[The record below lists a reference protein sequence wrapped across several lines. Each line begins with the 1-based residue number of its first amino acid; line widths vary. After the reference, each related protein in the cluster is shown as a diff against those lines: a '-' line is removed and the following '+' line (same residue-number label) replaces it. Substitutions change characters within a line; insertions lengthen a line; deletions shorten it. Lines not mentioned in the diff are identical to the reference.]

1 METKIVTNTETTDI
15 ALFVRTSRQDIVSW
29 DRRKIVDALVRE
41 TTVDIETARQISK
54 EVEKQIVASGISL
67 LTAPLIRELVNAKL
81 IERGLETATK
91 MHARLGFPLYDVGQL
106 LIYHNKE
113 NAHVPH
119 SPEGTNLTLAE
130 GIKKEYA
137 ILNVFSPEV
146 GYAHMVGDLHL
157 HDLGYIDRPYC
168 SCQTLEYIKKF
179 GLRFPNSLTS
189 AAPARHAETLIAH
202 MVRFAAALQ
211 GNFSGAIVWDAVN
224 LFFAP
229 YCEGMSDSEIIQCA
243 QMLIY
248 EFAQQAVARGGQT
261 IYADMNFYWEV
272 PKHFEDVPAIGPGGT
287 LTGKTYGEYLTE
299 SQRFVRAVF
308 TVFKEGDSTG
318 KPFVFPRPIVHI
330 TERFFRTPG
339 HEDFLL
345 QICDVAGDKGNTYF
359 VFDRGSVVS
368 ISECGC
374 LDFASDGEAIKYA
387 RTPWEMRYA
396 AIQNVTINLP
406 RLGYKAQGDEPA
418 LFSLIS
424 DIMELSAQAHEQKRG
439 FIERLLSYGD
449 EGPLS
454 LMTMDYDGTSYLRM
468 NRASY
473 LIGMVGLNELVRIHT
488 GAHLHESAD
497 ARDLGLRIIRF
508 MRETADE
515 LSSRRGMKFILV
527 QSPAES
533 TAYRFARLDL
543 KHFSPRAGHFV
554 RGDISE
560 GEVYYTNSTLLDV
573 SSSTGPLDKVERE
586 GIFHPLIDGGAV
598 THIWLG
604 AAHPPEASLKQFIMQ
619 VFKGTTNRRLTFSP
633 DFTTC
638 SVCRRTARGLFDH
651 CPFCQSDEVEGIS
664 KITGYFSRISSWN
677 KGKRAE
683 LRDRRRN
690 GEFLK

>member
-1 METKIVTNTETTDI
+1 MVTTTETTDI

-29 DRRKIVDALVRE
+29 DRRKIVDALVLE
-41 TTVDIETARQISK
+41 TNVDIETAREISE

-137 ILNVFSPEV
+137 ILNVFSQEV

-179 GLRFPNSLTS
+179 GLRLPNSLTS

-229 YCEGMSDSEIIQCA
+229 YCEGMSDSEITQCA

-261 IYADMNFYWEV
+261 IYTDMNFYWEV
-272 PKHFEDVPAIGPGGT
+272 PKHFEDVPAIGPGGNY
-287 LTGKTYGEYLTE
+287 TGKKYGEYLRDA
-299 SQRFVRAVF
+299 QRFVRAVF
-308 TVFKEGDSTG
+308 NVFKEGDSTG
-318 KPFVFPRPIVHI
+318 KPFVFQ
-330 TERFFRTPG
+330 TLG
-339 HEDFLL
+339 HGEFLL
-345 QICDVAGDKGNTYF
+345 QICDVARDKGNTYF
-359 VFDRGSVVS
+359 VFDRGPVVS

-374 LDFASDGEAIKYA
+374 LNFESDAEAVDYA
-387 RTPWEMRYA
+387 RTPWKMRYA
-396 AIQNVTINLP
+396 AIQSVTINLP
-406 RLGYKAQGDEPA
+406 RLGYKAHGDEA
-418 LFSLIS
+418 SLFSLITE
-424 DIMELSAQAHEQKRG
+424 IMELAAQAHEQKRC

-454 LMTMDYDGTSYLRM
+454 LLTMDYDGTSYLRM
-468 NRASY
+468 NRTSY
-473 LIGMVGLNELVRIHT
+473 LIGMVGLNELVKIHT

-497 ARDLGLRIIRF
+497 ARDFGLRIIRH
-508 MRETADE
+508 MRETGDE

-560 GEVYYTNSTLLDV
+560 GQVYYTNSTLLDV
-573 SSSTGPLDKVERE
+573 SSSTDPFDKVAHE
-586 GIFHPLIDGGAV
+586 GTFHPLIDGGAV

-604 AAHPPEASLKQFIMQ
+604 EAHPPKESLARFVKQ
-619 VFKGTTNRRLTFSP
+619 VFKDTTNRRLTFSP

-638 SVCRRTARGLFDH
+638 MSCKQTARGLFDH
-651 CPFCQSDEVEGIS
+651 CPFCHSDEVEGVS
-664 KITGYFSRISSWN
+664 KITGYFSKISSWN

-683 LRDRRRN
+683 LRDRKRN
-690 GEFLK
+690 GESLK

>member
-1 METKIVTNTETTDI
+1 MEPCMMTSNETTDI
-15 ALFVRTSRQDIVSW
+15 ALFVRTSRQDIVNW
-29 DRRKIVDALVRE
+29 DRRRIVDALVRE
-41 TTVDIETARQISK
+41 TPVDIETAREISK
-54 EVEKQIVASGISL
+54 EVERQIFASGISL

-81 IERGLETATK
+81 IERGLETAMT
-91 MHARLGFPLYDVGQL
+91 MHARLGFPLFDVGQL
-106 LIYHNKE
+106 LLYRNKE

-137 ILNVFSPEV
+137 VLNVFSPEV
-146 GYAHMVGDLHL
+146 GYAHMAGDLHI

-168 SCQTLEYIKKF
+168 SFQTLEYIKKY
-179 GLRFPNSLTS
+179 GLRLPNTLAS

-229 YCEGMSDSEIIQCA
+229 FCEGMSDGDITQCA

-261 IYADMNFYWEV
+261 IYTDMNFYWEV

-287 LTGKTYGEYLTE
+287 YTGKTYGEYAE
-299 SQRFVRAVF
+299 HSQRFVRAVF
-308 TVFKEGDSTG
+308 DVFKKGDSTG
-318 KPFVFPRPIVHI
+318 KPFVFPQPIIHI
-330 TERFFRTPG
+330 TDRFFQTPG

-345 QICDVAGDKGNTYF
+345 HVCDVAGNKGSTNF
-359 VFDRGSVVS
+359 VFDRGSV
-368 ISECGC
+368 ISLAECGGI
-374 LDFASDGEAIKYA
+374 DPASYDYA
-387 RTPWEMRYA
+387 KTPWKMRYA
-396 AIQNVTINLP
+396 AIQSVSINLP
-406 RLGYKAQGDEPA
+406 RLGYKSEGDESK
-418 LFSLIS
+418 LFLLIEE
-424 DIMELSAQAHEQKRG
+424 IMELSARAHEEKRG

-449 EGPLS
+449 DGPLS
-454 LMTMDYDGTSYLRM
+454 LLTMDDDGTSYLRM
-468 NRASY
+468 NDASY

-488 GAHLHESAD
+488 GDHLHESED
-497 ARDLGLRIIRF
+497 ARDFGLRVICF
-508 MRETADE
+508 MRKTADE
-515 LSSRRGMKFILV
+515 LSARRGMRFMLV
-527 QSPAES
+527 QSLAES

-543 KHFSPRAGHFV
+543 KHFSPRAGYFV

-573 SSSTGPLDKVERE
+573 SSSTEPLEKAAYE
-586 GIFHPLIDGGAV
+586 GIFHPFIDGGAV

-604 AAHPPEASLKQFIMQ
+604 AAYPSPASLARFIEQ
-619 VFKGTTNRRLTFSP
+619 VFKTTDNRRVTFSP

-638 SVCRRTARGLFDH
+638 MSCGRTARGLFDT
-651 CPFCQSDEVEGIS
+651 CPFCRSDEVEGIS
-664 KITGYFSRISSWN
+664 KITGYFSKLSSWN

-683 LRDRRRN
+683 LRDRKHSGHFFR
-690 GEFLK
+690 